1 MLAEGSKLGCA
12 KERRGHAQHPVSL
25 IRALGL
31 RGAQGGEEARTIGS
45 NLATS
50 WDAGLSFSSFS
61 MEGAVRS
68 KGKNFLE
75 PQLDGGGKRRWDL
88 LFTLEEQ
95 AQSIKE
101 AAHGLQDREQT
112 AAR

>member
-1 MLAEGSKLGCA
+1 
-12 KERRGHAQHPVSL
+12 
-25 IRALGL
+25 
-31 RGAQGGEEARTIGS
+31 
-45 NLATS
+45 
-50 WDAGLSFSSFS
+50 